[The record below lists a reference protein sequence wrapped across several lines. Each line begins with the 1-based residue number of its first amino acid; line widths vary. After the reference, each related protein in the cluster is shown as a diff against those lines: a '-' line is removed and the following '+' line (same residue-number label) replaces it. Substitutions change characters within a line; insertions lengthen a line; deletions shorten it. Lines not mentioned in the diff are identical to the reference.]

1 MDGNSPSKMFMA
13 SPAPARGMARPLSAL
28 LLVAPLLGALVAS
41 AGSSFDAQVVN
52 GNVEVEV
59 PVPVVLL
66 GYPAGFNDTLVP
78 LLDAQPVVHSQM
90 SFPSS
95 HPVNGR
101 PPGFPIP
108 FRLRPVPAYEV
119 TQLPDAT
126 AASFFADLAAQ
137 GDLGG
142 GLYDAPVAESLLAD
156 ALAAANLTPR
166 AEAPTL
172 VLLHAGTR
180 LPTPHAYRQTYVG
193 GPLEPVRMFGETE
206 PLVAFDTSAA
216 SIAFAAGRPYDVP
229 LDPAA
234 SGTPAIVATLV
245 RDATE
250 YRLLHSPVYPISTKP
265 CHAVTVV
272 GVTRLGSL
280 TMEPAWSRLNVTALR
295 AAFEDLVNGTVHV
308 DLKLV
313 KTPADDPVLYALAS
327 GEAQGGLP
335 INVPFPNQL
344 PRGVNVNSRE
354 HVRWWVSEHWTDYW
368 VPHAGCEAYVSV
380 LIDGT
385 TYDGTSGV
393 ALMDVTADRRISLSD
408 IRGPGPCVDSEKIG
422 SRETLPCPN
431 EAPVTDTV
439 IMRLVAHETGHL
451 LGLNHPHTVYTTAGT
466 VREYKSFSSGHT
478 AMSYQSRGLV
488 YDFGAID
495 PNNWARNRVETAFE
509 RAGGAAADPVALAA
523 ALDAMSRQDWQ
534 AAYDVLAAA

>member
-1 MDGNSPSKMFMA
+1 MRRD
-13 SPAPARGMARPLSAL
+13 ARVL
-28 LLVAPLLGALVAS
+28 LPIGLLLGAILFS
-41 AGSSFDAQVVN
+41 STGSSYDAAVVG
-52 GNVEVEV
+52 GNLEVEV

-66 GYPAGFNDTLVP
+66 GYPPGFNDSLVP
-78 LLDAQPVVHSQM
+78 LLDDQPIVHAQM
-90 SFPSS
+90 SFPGS

-108 FRLRPVPAYEV
+108 FRLRPIPVYNV

-126 AASFFADLAAQ
+126 AADFFADLEAQ
-137 GDLGG
+137 GNLTGG
-142 GLYDAPVAESLLAD
+142 VYDAAVAEDLLLD
-156 ALAAANLTPR
+156 VLTAANLAPR
-166 AEAPTL
+166 ASAPTL
-172 VLLHAGTR
+172 VLLHAGAR

-193 GPLEPVRMFGETE
+193 GPLEPVRMFGENE
-206 PLVAFDTSAA
+206 PIVAFDTSAR
-216 SIAFAAGRPYDVP
+216 SIPLAGGRPYDVP

-234 SGTPAIVATLV
+234 AGTPAIVATLV

-250 YRLLHSPVYPISTKP
+250 YRLLHSPVYPVSTKP

-272 GVTRLGSL
+272 GVTRLGSVTL
-280 TMEPAWSRLNVTALR
+280 APAWSRLDVANLT
-295 AAFEDLVNGTVHV
+295 AAFEELVNGTVHV

-327 GEAQGGLP
+327 GDVFVRTPGQWQGD
-335 INVPFPNQL
+335 VP
-344 PRGVNVNSRE
+344 RSVEVNARE
-354 HVRWWVSEHWTDYW
+354 NVRWWISERWQDYW

-385 TYDGTSGV
+385 TYEGTGGV
-393 ALMDVTADRRISLSD
+393 ALMDVTADRRISLSEV
-408 IRGPGPCVDSEKIG
+408 RGGGPCVSVPKVGQQE
-422 SRETLPCPN
+422 SPLECPT
-431 EAPVTDTV
+431 EVPTDTA

-451 LGLNHPHTVYTTAGT
+451 LGLNHPQSIYTTAGT
-466 VREYKSFSSGHT
+466 LQEYRSFSSGHT

-509 RAGGAAADPVALAA
+509 EAGGAGADPTALAD
-523 ALDAMSRQDWQ
+523 ALDAMERQDWQ
-534 AAYDVLAAA
+534 EAYEILAAA